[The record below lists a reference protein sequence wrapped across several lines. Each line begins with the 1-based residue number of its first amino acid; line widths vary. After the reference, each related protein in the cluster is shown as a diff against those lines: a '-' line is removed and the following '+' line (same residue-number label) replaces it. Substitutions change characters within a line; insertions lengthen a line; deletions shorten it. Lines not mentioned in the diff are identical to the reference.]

1 MKPLAIFA
9 KQSMI
14 YSCQGYEYAS
24 NISICKQKTENIY
37 ENLMSV
43 EKNCD
48 EVRIKYEI
56 KKRKRLP

>member
-1 MKPLAIFA
+1 
-9 KQSMI
+9 MI
-14 YSCQGYEYAS
+14 YGCQGSKYAS